1 MERQLG
7 LRRKPLASA
16 IPAQV
21 LDRHDLG
28 NIRHRTGL
36 VTMLLPGNHQEE
48 IRFYISWRRHTL
60 VLGYPWLHHLNPHLN
75 WETGEILDW
84 GPDYHR
90 SCLSPVVASWGTTA
104 PAATPPDLKGVPEQ
118 YHNLIEVFSKAWTI
132 VLPPHW
138 PYDCA
143 IDLPPIAAS
152 TQGHGGVHYQLS
164 GGQADLASSS
174 PSGAGFFFVEKK
186 NKSLHLCIDYR
197 GS

>member
-143 IDLPPIAAS
+143 IDLLPGTAPPKGRLYS
-152 TQGHGGVHYQLS
+152 LS
-164 GGQADLASSS
+164 QPARKAMEEYITSYLVARLIWPPPLPQVRD
-174 PSGAGFFFVEKK
+174 F
-186 NKSLHLCIDYR
+186 SL
-197 GS
+197 